1 MEKPS
6 EGLHGGR
13 ACSRGSTFDSV
24 ANNAGVLSVA
34 LTVAT
39 CPDGRFGHCSP
50 SVPPLANPSSS
61 VPACI
66 VAMAP
71 LPASILVDAGDP
83 SLDRPRQISPAIPL
97 ADRAFRTLSAGAALV
112 SLVIICATAA
122 FLAWS
127 SRSGIESAGFK
138 EFFTTSVWNAGTGKF
153 GVAGLLLGT
162 VLIALI
168 GLGTAVPMAVGLAL
182 FANEYAP
189 ARVRRPLTGAIDLLA
204 ALPSLIFGLWGLFA
218 LQGPLKGVAQWFA
231 DHLSA
236 IPIFRVDDGVDLSRS
251 AFIGGVV
258 VGLMILPIVTSITRD
273 VMAQCPREQCE
284 AALGLGGTRAGM
296 IRSVLLPFSRS
307 GMVGAILLGF
317 GRALGETV
325 AILIIVS
332 LQVKPS
338 IQVLQV
344 GGGSIAAWI
353 ASRFGEAGEVE
364 ISALIAAGLALFVL
378 TLAVNLAA
386 RRIVNRARLAT

>member
-1 MEKPS
+1 M
-6 EGLHGGR
+6 
-13 ACSRGSTFDSV
+13 
-24 ANNAGVLSVA
+24 
-34 LTVAT
+34 
-39 CPDGRFGHCSP
+39 
-50 SVPPLANPSSS
+50 VPPATSALF
-61 VPACI
+61 
-66 VAMAP
+66 
-71 LPASILVDAGDP
+71 DAGDL
-83 SLDRPRQISPAIPL
+83 SLDRPRPISRAIPR
-97 ADRAFRTLSAGAALV
+97 ADRVFRTVSAGAALV

-127 SRSGIESAGFK
+127 SRSGLQAAGFT
-138 EFFTTSVWNAGTGKF
+138 EFFTTSVWNAGAGKF

-168 GLGTAVPMAVGLAL
+168 GLGTAVPLAIGLAL

-189 ARVRRPLTGAIDLLA
+189 ARVRRTLTGAIDLLA
-204 ALPSLIFGLWGLFA
+204 ALPSLIFGLWGLYA

-236 IPIFRVDDGVDLSRS
+236 IPIFRVQEGADLSRS

-258 VGLMILPIVTSITRD
+258 LGLMILPIVTSITRD

-284 AALGLGGTRAGM
+284 AAFGLGGTRAGM

-307 GMVGAILLGF
+307 GTVGAILLGF

-325 AILIIVS
+325 AILIIVA

-338 IQVLQV
+338 IQVLEV

-378 TLAVNLAA
+378 TLAVNLGA
-386 RRIVNRARLAT
+386 RRIVNKARTVT